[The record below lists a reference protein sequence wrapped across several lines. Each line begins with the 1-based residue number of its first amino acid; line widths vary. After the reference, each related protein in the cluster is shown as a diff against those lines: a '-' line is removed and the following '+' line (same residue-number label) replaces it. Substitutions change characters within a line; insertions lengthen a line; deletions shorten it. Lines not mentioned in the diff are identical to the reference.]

1 MSSSTTLPD
10 TKNNNENNTY
20 SQQHNS
26 VSLNSF
32 YIASLQ
38 KIEIPNR
45 HWVPQEA
52 KELLLSISTLDNNL
66 DIRALAK
73 FWSRPSVKQYTVG
86 GIACS
91 VCSASWFMASQYLK
105 LGHVREARALALN
118 GAFLHQCSVS
128 IHILLAVLILFFT
141 HIMCLHTPHASLS
154 RTRQLKISSIT
165 VALISMHQFKIIMYP
180 SSLLDIMPYGRQEQ

>member
-66 DIRALAK
+66 DICALAK

-180 SSLLDIMPYGRQEQ
+180 SSLLDIMPYGRQKQ

>member
-1 MSSSTTLPD
+1 MS
-10 TKNNNENNTY
+10 
-20 SQQHNS
+20 
-26 VSLNSF
+26 
-32 YIASLQ
+32 
-38 KIEIPNR
+38 IPL
-45 HWVPQEA
+45 EA
-52 KELLLSISTLDNNL
+52 KELLLSISTLDYDL

-165 VALISMHQFKIIMYP
+165 VALISMHHFKIVMYP
-180 SSLLDIMPYGRQEQ
+180 SSLFDIMPYGRQKQWWNTSRKAFLMSTTIL

>member
-66 DIRALAK
+66 DICALAK

-91 VCSASWFMASQYLK
+91 VCSASWFMALQYLK
-105 LGHVREARALALN
+105 LGHVWEARALALY

-165 VALISMHQFKIIMYP
+165 VALISMHHFKIVMYP
-180 SSLLDIMPYGRQEQ
+180 SSLLDIMPYGRQKQ